1 MRFFCGLFKLK
12 KFYFFLIVIALSLF
26 LGKGIFDFMAF
37 PSELHVIAGK
47 EHSFDFNVPVVAT
60 ILKTD
65 KAVVNINNKE
75 LTESV
80 SVDLDKPLY
89 VWSDSEC
96 TMDMKLS
103 FMGIPMKDVKVSV
116 LPHLSVVP
124 CGKTVGVKIDTD
136 GVIVLGLGEVENS
149 AGEEYIPCDGKLESG
164 DVLLRA
170 NGVELSDKETLISVV
185 ENSEGAVRI
194 EGKRDDVPFYSDILP
209 VSDKESGKRKIGI
222 WVRDSTQGI
231 GTLTYIDK
239 ETGRFAALGHGIVDV
254 DTKQIMKVKSGE
266 IMKSKVASIKKGE
279 SGDPGELLGN
289 IDKANVIG
297 KIDTNSTHGI
307 FGVCD
312 KSYFSGDEMPIA
324 LQNEVA
330 EGEAYI
336 LSNVEDDKVEKF
348 NIYIES
354 VNRYNRDNSKGMV
367 IKITDERLLDKTN
380 GIVQGMSGSP
390 IIQNG
395 KLIGAVTHVFVREPS
410 KGYGIFIENMLRAG

>member
-1 MRFFCGLFKLK
+1 MRFFYGLLRSK
-12 KFYFFLIVIALSLF
+12 KFYFFLIAIAFSLF
-26 LGKGIFDFMAF
+26 LGKGIFDFVAF
-37 PSELHVIAGK
+37 PSELRVIAGK
-47 EHSFDFNVPVVAT
+47 EHSFDFNVPVAAT
-60 ILKTD
+60 ISKTD

-116 LPHLSVVP
+116 LPHLRVVP

-136 GVIVLGLGEVENS
+136 GIIVLGLGEVENL
-149 AGEEYIPCDGKLESG
+149 AGEESIPCEGKLESG
-164 DVLLRA
+164 DVLFKA
-170 NGVELSDKETLISVV
+170 NGVELSDKETLISIV
-185 ENSEGAVRI
+185 ENSKGSIRF
-194 EGKRDDVPFYSDILP
+194 EGKRDDIPFYSDILP
-209 VSDKESGKRKIGI
+209 VADKESGKRKIGI

-266 IMKSKVASIKKGE
+266 IMQSKVASVKKGE
-279 SGDPGELLGN
+279 SGEPGELLGN
-289 IDKANVIG
+289 ISKENIIG
-297 KIDTNSTHGI
+297 KIDTNSAHGI

-312 KSYFSGDEMPIA
+312 KNYFSGEEMPIA
-324 LQNEVA
+324 LQNEIT

-354 VNRYNRDNSKGMV
+354 VNRYNRDSSKGMV
-367 IKITDERLLDKTN
+367 IKITDERLLDKTS

-410 KGYGIFIENMLRAG
+410 KGYGIFIENMLRTS